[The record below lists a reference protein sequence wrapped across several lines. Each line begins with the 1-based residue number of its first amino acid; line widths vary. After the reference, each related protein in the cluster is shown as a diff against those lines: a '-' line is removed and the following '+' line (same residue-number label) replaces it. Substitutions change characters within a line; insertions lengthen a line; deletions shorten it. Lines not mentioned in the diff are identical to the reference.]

1 MALHA
6 LPKTVPRFTSRQH
19 LTPLRTSVRCLT
31 LAAHQPITL
40 RSTNPPCPPHPCS
53 ARVLPTHLH
62 SSPLLRRRQSTQAP
76 TNEGQPQGA
85 VQSFPDPDRPDLF
98 YHLFTPPTALSST
111 TPVFALSFLASP
123 PPSILSST
131 ILGWL
136 PASGEGDGAGLNDFV
151 ENGASPRAA
160 GSHAFLLSCC
170 CARAW
175 AKRCDRTRRGPE
187 AESEIR
193 MRTIY

>member
-6 LPKTVPRFTSRQH
+6 LPKIVSRFTSRQH
-19 LTPLRTSVRCLT
+19 LTPLRTSVRCLA

-40 RSTNPPCPPHPCS
+40 RSTNPPRPPPLHS

-62 SSPLLRRRQSTQAP
+62 SSSLFWRQQSTQVP
-76 TNEGQPQGA
+76 TNQGNQGQSQGA

-98 YHLFTPPTALSST
+98 YHLFAPPTALSST
-111 TPVFALSFLASP
+111 MPVFALSFLASP
-123 PPSILSST
+123 PSSILSST

-151 ENGASPRAA
+151 ENGELWLW
-160 GSHAFLLSCC
+160 GCLLS
-170 CARAW
+170 
-175 AKRCDRTRRGPE
+175 RCLALSLSFCSRVGHALGGDAPRV
-187 AESEIR
+187 
-193 MRTIY
+193 